1 MAESVKQQ
9 AEKLVRELPEQAGWD
24 DLMYEIYVCQKIEQ
38 GLAAAAA
45 GRVLTHEE
53 VKRRFAVD
61 Q

>member
-1 MAESVKQQ
+1 MAEPVKQQ

-24 DLMYEIYVCQKIEQ
+24 DLMYEIYVRQKIEQ

-53 VKRRFAVD
+53 VKRRFAVE

>member
-1 MAESVKQQ
+1 MTEPVKQQ

-24 DLMYEIYVCQKIEQ
+24 DLMYEIYGCQKIEQ
-38 GLAAAAA
+38 GLAAAAT